1 MAVITYSKKKNGN
14 TKLSA
19 NFMVK
24 EFACKDGDRILID
37 MALVDKL
44 EKLRAELKCTK
55 MVVNSGYRT
64 AKHDKAVG
72 GSGKGQHTKGK
83 AADIKCYDINGV
95 IISSKIVTC
104 AAQDLGFGG
113 ISNIDETYTSCHVD
127 IRPDAKWYG
136 DETVTSLY
144 SITDNFYKHWGL
156 TQNDIYK
163 TSFLPSPSPMPESV
177 SVTITINGTVYK
189 GRLTQTDS

>member
-1 MAVITYSKKKNGN
+1 MIKSFSYNDSTQLTPHFNVS
-14 TKLSA
+14 
-19 NFMVK
+19 
-24 EFACKDGDRILID
+24 EFHCKCGKQHPTQLDTD
-37 MALVDKL
+37 LVEML
-44 EKLRAELKCTK
+44 EKLYSTLNCSKIII
-55 MVVNSGYRT
+55 NSGYRCES
-64 AKHDKAVG
+64 HDKKVG
-72 GSGKGQHTKGK
+72 GNGFGQHTKGK
-83 AADIKCYDINGV
+83 AADIKCYDTNGV

-163 TSFLPSPSPMPESV
+163 TSFLPSPSPLPESV
-177 SVTITINGTVYK
+177 SVTITINGTDYK